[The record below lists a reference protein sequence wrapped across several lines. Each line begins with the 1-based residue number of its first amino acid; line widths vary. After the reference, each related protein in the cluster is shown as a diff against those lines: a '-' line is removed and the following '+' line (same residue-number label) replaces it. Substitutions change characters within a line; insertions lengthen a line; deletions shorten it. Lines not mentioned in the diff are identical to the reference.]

1 MMNLLSSSVTPAT
14 KATYRRAYKNFL
26 HFHNMYYPHKNLF
39 PILPLHMAHFIA
51 HSFQLGLKGT
61 SIQTQVAGINYMH
74 RMMVYGNLTDN
85 FILKKVLKATQKI
98 TRSNDKRKPITI
110 KILKAFS
117 KALVLTVLSLYDRKM
132 LNTMYLVA
140 FFALL
145 RVGEITA
152 TQFGSHNIL
161 QYKDVQFS
169 NTKDDRTNLTLNIQ
183 QHKHSVGTPLPI
195 ILSSQSDI
203 LVCPVQALS
212 KYMSI
217 KGSRPG
223 PLFIT
228 SEGLPVQSHHFTA
241 ILKEC
246 IRSLGLNPQ
255 HYTSHGF
262 RIGGASY
269 AHQHNFSD
277 AQLKRLG
284 RWNSSA
290 YIKYIRCPA
299 LAPNNKT

>member
-1 MMNLLSSSVTPAT
+1 M
-14 KATYRRAYKNFL
+14 F
-26 HFHNMYYPHKNLF
+26 
-39 PILPLHMAHFIA
+39 
-51 HSFQLGLKGT
+51 
-61 SIQTQVAGINYMH
+61 
-74 RMMVYGNLTDN
+74 
-85 FILKKVLKATQKI
+85 
-98 TRSNDKRKPITI
+98 
-110 KILKAFS
+110 
-117 KALVLTVLSLYDRKM
+117 
-132 LNTMYLVA
+132 NTMYLVA

-169 NTKDDRTNLTLNIQ
+169 NTKDDRTNITLNIQ

-195 ILSSQSDI
+195 ILSRQSDI
-203 LVCPVQALS
+203 SICPVQALS

-217 KGSRPG
+217 RGSRPG

-228 SEGLPVQSHHFTA
+228 SECLPVQSHHFAT

-246 IRSLGLNPQ
+246 IRSLGLNLQ

-262 RIGGASY
+262 RIGGDSY

-284 RWNSSA
+284 LWNSSA
-290 YIKYIRCPA
+290 FIKYILCPA
-299 LAPNNKT
+299 LAPSNKT